1 MSLVRTPRPST
12 SIASGVGTPQLKNSQ
27 EQSVNSTTVNP
38 KTLARRAFLAAA
50 AGAGVALRF
59 GSIVRAQ
66 DAATSETLSV
76 PANAV
81 AWPKFNLNSASS
93 EQFMGIPGAG
103 ERFTREFEEY
113 RPYTSIGQFRGEI
126 GKYVTPEEVAA
137 FETYVFVPVDPN
149 QADTDTLQQLP
160 GVTADIADALIT
172 GRPYDSSQT
181 FLTTLGHHAPA
192 ELVAAAGTFLA
203 PDAAPIATWVKYNLN
218 TATTEQ
224 FMGIPGAGDRFTREF
239 EEYRPYT
246 SIGQFRGELGKYIS
260 PEEVAA
266 FERYLFVPVAPTH
279 TDPDTLQQ
287 LPGVNA
293 DVAQSLISE
302 GPFDTVEAFLAALQ
316 TAISPELANFA
327 SVYVVQA

>member
-1 MSLVRTPRPST
+1 VNLTT
-12 SIASGVGTPQLKNSQ
+12 IN
-27 EQSVNSTTVNP
+27 QS
-38 KTLARRAFLAAA
+38 TLARRKLLTIA
-50 AGAGVALRF
+50 AGAGLALRF
-59 GSIVRAQ
+59 GNGARAQ
-66 DAATSETLSV
+66 DGTGPETLAV

-93 EQFMGIPGAG
+93 DQFMGIPGAG
-103 ERFTREFEEY
+103 DRFTREFEEY

-126 GKYVTPEEVAA
+126 GKYVSPEEVAA
-137 FETYVFVPVDPN
+137 FEAYVFVPVDPN

-160 GVTADIADALIT
+160 GVTADVADALIA
-172 GRPYDSSQT
+172 GRPYDSAQT
-181 FLTTLGHHAPA
+181 FLSALGQHAPA
-192 ELVAAAGTFLA
+192 ELVTAAGTFLA
-203 PDAAPIATWVKYNLN
+203 PDAGPVATWVKYNLN

-266 FERYLFVPVAPTH
+266 FEKYLFVPVAPSEA
-279 TDPDTLQQ
+279 DPDTLQQ
-287 LPGVNA
+287 MPGVNA
-293 DVAQSLISE
+293 DVAQTLISE

-316 TAISPELANFA
+316 TTISPELANFA
-327 SVYVVQA
+327 RVYVVQA

>member
-1 MSLVRTPRPST
+1 MNSK
-12 SIASGVGTPQLKNSQ
+12 SINQT
-27 EQSVNSTTVNP
+27 
-38 KTLARRAFLAAA
+38 TLARRTLLVAA
-50 AGAGVALRF
+50 AGAGISLRL
-59 GSIVRAQ
+59 GSIARAQ
-66 DAATSETLSV
+66 ETGTPAALSV

-81 AWPKFNLNSASS
+81 AWPKYNLNSASS

-113 RPYTSIGQFRGEI
+113 RPYASIGQFRGEI
-126 GKYVTPEEVAA
+126 GKYVSPEEVAA
-137 FETYVFVPVDPN
+137 FEAYTFVPVDPN

-160 GVTADIADALIT
+160 GVTADVADALIA
-172 GRPYDSSQT
+172 GRPYDSAQT
-181 FLTTLGHHAPA
+181 FLAALGQHAPA

-203 PDAAPIATWVKYNLN
+203 PDAGPIATWIRYNLN

-266 FERYLFVPVAPTH
+266 FERYLFVPVAPTN
-279 TDPDTLQQ
+279 TDADTLQQ
-287 LPGVNA
+287 MPGVNA
-293 DVAQSLISE
+293 DVAQTLISE

-316 TAISPELANFA
+316 TTISPELANFA
-327 SVYVVQA
+327 SVYVEAA

>member
-1 MSLVRTPRPST
+1 
-12 SIASGVGTPQLKNSQ
+12 
-27 EQSVNSTTVNP
+27 VNSISINQT
-38 KTLARRAFLAAA
+38 TLARRTLLASA
-50 AGAGVALRF
+50 AGAGISLRF

-66 DAATSETLSV
+66 ETGTLAALSV

-81 AWPKFNLNSASS
+81 AWPKYNLNSASS
-93 EQFMGIPGAG
+93 DQFMGIPGAG

-126 GKYVTPEEVAA
+126 GKYVSPEEVAA
-137 FETYVFVPVDPN
+137 FEAYVFVPVDPN
-149 QADTDTLQQLP
+149 QADSDTLQQLP
-160 GVTADIADALIT
+160 GVTADVADALIA
-172 GRPYDSSQT
+172 GRPYGSAQT
-181 FLTTLGHHAPA
+181 FLAALGQHAPA

-203 PDAAPIATWVKYNLN
+203 PDAGPIATWIRYNLN

-224 FMGIPGAGDRFTREF
+224 VMGIPGAGDRFTREF

-266 FERYLFVPVAPTH
+266 FERYLFVPVAPTN
-279 TDPDTLQQ
+279 TDSETLQQ
-287 LPGVNA
+287 MPGVNA
-293 DVAQSLISE
+293 DVAQTLISE

-316 TAISPELANFA
+316 TTISPELANFA
-327 SVYVVQA
+327 RVYVVAA